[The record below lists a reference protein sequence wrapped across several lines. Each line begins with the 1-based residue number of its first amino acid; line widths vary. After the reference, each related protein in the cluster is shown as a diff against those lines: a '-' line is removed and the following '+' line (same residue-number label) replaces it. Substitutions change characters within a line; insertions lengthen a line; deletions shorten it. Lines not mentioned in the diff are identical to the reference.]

1 VHILV
6 VEDDVPVRKFLSDEL
21 RQEKYEVSLAAT
33 GREAQRVGEES
44 HCDLVILDLTLPDM
58 SGFEVLRDLR
68 ATRPHLPVLILTGKE
83 SIADRVCGLDWGAD
97 DYMTKPFSFSELA
110 ARVRA
115 LLRRSDRPLDI
126 TLRVGDLEL
135 DRIGRSVH
143 RAGRPVELTPK
154 EFALLEYLMLHAGT
168 LVSRSTIMRFVW
180 KLSSDTL
187 TNVVDVYIN
196 YLRRKIDS
204 GAADKLIH
212 TVRGSGYR
220 IGDAT
225 GARRAASS

>member
-1 VHILV
+1 
-6 VEDDVPVRKFLSDEL
+6 
-21 RQEKYEVSLAAT
+21 
-33 GREAQRVGEES
+33 
-44 HCDLVILDLTLPDM
+44 M
-58 SGFEVLRDLR
+58 LRDLR
-68 ATRPHLPVLILTGKE
+68 ATHPYLPVLILTGKE

-126 TLRVGDLEL
+126 TLRVRDLEL
-135 DRIGRSVH
+135 DRIARSVH
-143 RAGRPVELTPK
+143 RAGRLVELTPK

-196 YLRRKIDS
+196 YLRRTIDS
-204 GAADKLIH
+204 GAAEKLIH
-212 TVRGSGYR
+212 TVRGVGYR
-220 IGDAT
+220 IGDPA
-225 GARRAASS
+225 GARRAASA